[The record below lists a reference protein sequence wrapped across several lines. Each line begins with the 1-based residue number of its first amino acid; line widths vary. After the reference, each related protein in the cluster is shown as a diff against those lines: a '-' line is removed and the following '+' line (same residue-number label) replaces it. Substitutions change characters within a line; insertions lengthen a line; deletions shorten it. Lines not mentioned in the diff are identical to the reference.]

1 MALAD
6 GLAGLED
13 AGRSFKQLATVAKS
27 YTIVQKAITA
37 GQWLWN
43 AAMAANPIGA
53 IVAVVVALIAAGYAL
68 VKMFIAS
75 SEATKNAEKA
85 NKALNKELETEVK
98 NQKLAN
104 QEADLARDAQLKL
117 AKASGQSAAEI
128 RKLSLELANQEVAQK
143 MANAQSLRAIAIEAI
158 RKASVENASDELK
171 ETAKN
176 ALKEFNDAN
185 EALKTAVLNRRKLII
200 DNRVAEVQEATDA
213 REKEKEKQKKHN
225 EELLE
230 KQKKANQERID
241 EFLKLK
247 RAETE
252 AANQAAL
259 DREKADTAFFDRE
272 MEAQKNNRLAKM
284 SARNAEIE
292 NVRLKFAEDLE
303 YARKN
308 GLDAAGL
315 EEEKRRLIKEIN
327 DKYDL
332 EANEKRINDNNIR
345 LEAERKF
352 NQNLIDAEMA
362 LQSAKRNA
370 LNEGLEMLQQ
380 FAGKNKALALGILA
394 VQKGLAI
401 ADIVVNASKSIAA
414 TTSSTAAA
422 NAIATAASPLT
433 FGQPWVAANTLMGA
447 KNIATTK
454 ISAGI
459 NIAAILAST
468 IQSAKS
474 ITSSGGGVSGGT
486 GGGGGAPAPPQ
497 FNLVGQSSTNQL
509 TQTIAG
515 QQQQPIQAFV
525 VGSEVTSQQSLDRN
539 AQQTSVFG

>member
-85 NKALNKELETEVK
+85 NKELNKSLETNIK
-98 NQKLAN
+98 QQKLAN
-104 QEADLARDAQLKL
+104 QEADLSRDAQLKM
-117 AKASGQSAAEI
+117 AKASGKSAEEI
-128 RKLSLELANQEVAQK
+128 RKLSLELANQEVQQK
-143 MANAQSLRAIAIEAI
+143 MANAQTLRAIAIEAM
-158 RKASVENASDELK
+158 RVAGLEDATEAEK

-176 ALKEFNDAN
+176 ALKAFNDAN
-185 EALKTAVLNRRKLII
+185 DALKASVLNRRKLII

-230 KQKKANQERID
+230 KQKEAFKKKLELEKKQAE
-241 EFLKLK
+241 EFL
-247 RAETE
+247 
-252 AANQAAL
+252 
-259 DREKADTAFFDRE
+259 AF
-272 MEAQKNNRLAKM
+272 KV
-284 SARNAEIE
+284 SISNAEIE
-292 NVRLKFAEDLE
+292 LDLQLKKDADAVLKELNQSGETPAKKLLIEFEEKKAILE
-303 YARKN
+303 ADNRSTLELQSKFIA
-308 GLDAAGL
+308 DSEAL
-315 EEEKRRLIKEIN
+315 EEERRLKEKELEDKAFN
-327 DKYDL
+327 DKLLKEQQLTD
-332 EANEKRINDNNIR
+332 
-345 LEAERKF
+345 
-352 NQNLIDAEMA
+352 
-362 LQSAKRNA
+362 AKR
-370 LNEGLEMLQQ
+370 G
-380 FAGKNKALALGILA
+380 FAMQALALVSEVAGRGSKVGKAVAVAQATMSGIEG
-394 VQKGLAI
+394 VQNAYTTAQKSPITALFPGYPIVQAGLAGVFSALQI
-401 ADIVVNASKSIAA
+401 KKIL
-414 TTSSTAAA
+414 ST
-422 NAIATAASPLT
+422 NVGSASP
-433 FGQPWVAANTLMGA
+433 
-447 KNIATTK
+447 
-454 ISAGI
+454 
-459 NIAAILAST
+459 
-468 IQSAKS
+468 
-474 ITSSGGGVSGGT
+474 SSVNVS
-486 GGGGGAPAPPQ
+486 GGGGAPAPPQ

-525 VGSEVTSQQSLDRN
+525 VGSEVTTQQSLDRN